1 MHAVVVGIAG
11 LQAAQH
17 QAGGVVVRLIH
28 LDHLKA
34 ALQRGVALKYCL
46 YSDRVV
52 AAMVRSSPPD
62 QRRLQQVGG
71 IRAARLITRAD
82 DRVRLVDKQ
91 QHRRRRLLLPP
102 Q

>member
-34 ALQRGVALKYCL
+34 ALQRGVALEVL
-46 YSDRVV
+46 LVFRPGGGGDGPQL
-52 AAMVRSSPPD
+52 APG

-91 QHRRRRLLLPP
+91 
-102 Q
+102 